1 MQTLHQIFG
10 TQWQA
15 GEADHLMLIPASIL
29 DFLCFILFGMVTAAW
44 HACRANCRHLGRLY
58 YRLCPHADSEGTSPQ
73 LSESKHA
80 KANTT
85 KERLHKNRTKLRRV
99 GERLVENPMLIRAG
113 WFESDT
119 APKKESF
126 SP

>member
-1 MQTLHQIFG
+1 MQTLHQVFG

-15 GEADHLMLIPASIL
+15 GETDHLMLIPASIL
-29 DFLCFILFGMVTAAW
+29 DFLCFILFGMVTATW

-73 LSESKHA
+73 LSESEHA

-85 KERLHKNRTKLRRV
+85 KESLHKNRTKLRRV
-99 GERLVENPMLIRAG
+99 GEKLVENPMLIRAG
-113 WFESDT
+113 WFESGT
-119 APKKESF
+119 APKK
-126 SP
+126 